1 MRVPGLRRS
10 RLFGISLFSADR
22 IPKEECDRFSARA
35 DLPLRPD
42 SITPL
47 LSQWDFNPKLRSLT
61 GCRNTPQ
68 LTTMFLDNNVI
79 AD

>member
-1 MRVPGLRRS
+1 MSVVDDVDTDVDKVCIYL
-10 RLFGISLFSADR
+10 
-22 IPKEECDRFSARA
+22 
-35 DLPLRPD
+35 LPVYKGGYEKPD
-42 SITPL
+42 SRTAL